1 MTMIAETSKPALAVG
16 CRWGGSQEDPM
27 LLFPEGAMKVQGT
40 GLAIL
45 ELCDG
50 QRTFLD
56 IVEELHRRYFGSD
69 AQRIRE
75 DAAKFLEQLHEKR
88 IVDY

>member
-1 MTMIAETSKPALAVG
+1 MEIPDTSVPTLAVG
-16 CRWGGSQEDPM
+16 CRWGGSEEAPL

-40 GLAIL
+40 GRVIL

-50 QRTFLD
+50 QRAFSQ
-56 IVEELHRRYFGSD
+56 IVAELQRQYFGSD
-69 AQRIRE
+69 PQRIR
-75 DAAKFLEQLHEKR
+75 DDTTRFLEQLRDKR

>member
-1 MTMIAETSKPALAVG
+1 MAIAETSKPALAVG

-27 LLFPEGAMKVQGT
+27 LLFPEGAIKVQGT

-50 QRTFLD
+50 QRTFSEV
-56 IVEELHRRYFGSD
+56 VEELQRRYFGSD

>member
-1 MTMIAETSKPALAVG
+1 MAIVETSKPVLAVG

-27 LLFPEGAMKVQGT
+27 LLFPEGAIKVQGT

-50 QRTFLD
+50 QRTFSEV
-56 IVEELHRRYFGSD
+56 VEELQRRYFGSD